1 VSKWSKSFSSE
12 MAATQVDEGKAGFQV
27 RYEVRETSIGK
38 GLFLLEPVAKGAL
51 IWRYREGENILCF
64 RNEAETRKHLDSM
77 ASDADRIRIICPIS
91 LASCVR
97 DLHRLDFLEHCFHD
111 GGVLN
116 SILDEGKLVNH
127 STSPTMGKVD
137 LVTMMGKVDSIMS
150 SNSKESLSSFSL
162 RALGVGEELTE
173 NYGTYE
179 YPGWLLEISIQYEE
193 DLSYFD
199 LPTQLE

>member
-1 VSKWSKSFSSE
+1 MGSEQVTKNFSSE
-12 MAATQVDEGKAGFQV
+12 MAAAPLDEGKAGFQV
-27 RYEVRETSIGK
+27 RYEVRDTSIGK

-51 IWRYREGENILCF
+51 IWRHREGENILCF

-77 ASDADRIRIICPIS
+77 ASDAD
-91 LASCVR
+91 
-97 DLHRLDFLEHCFHD
+97 RLDFLEHCFHD

-137 LVTMMGKVDSIMS
+137 LVTMGKVDSVTMDKVDSTS
-150 SNSKESLSSFSL
+150 STLADNSKESLSSFSL

>member
-1 VSKWSKSFSSE
+1 VSKWSKSFSSD
-12 MAATQVDEGKAGFQV
+12 MAAAQLDEGKAGFQV

-77 ASDADRIRIICPIS
+77 ASDADR
-91 LASCVR
+91 
-97 DLHRLDFLEHCFHD
+97 LDFLEHCFHD

-127 STSPTMGKVD
+127 STSPTMA
-137 LVTMMGKVDSIMS
+137 MGKVNTVVDSS
-150 SNSKESLSSFSL
+150 SKESSSSFSL
-162 RALGVGEELTE
+162 RALAVGEELTE
-173 NYGTYE
+173 NYSTYE
-179 YPGWLLEISIQYEE
+179 YPGWLLEICKQYGE
-193 DLSYFD
+193 DFSYFD
-199 LPTQLE
+199 LPTQVK